1 MKSFSLPR
9 LAGIYLRLGNLTFG
23 GGDPTMAALYSELVT
38 ARGWLTPERYAV
50 IYALARIT
58 PGTNILAFCA
68 GSAWTLAGLPGAVL
82 AVLATS
88 LPCSLIAVLLTFSYA
103 AGSSGPA
110 LAAISGTLAAA
121 VGMMGT
127 NAWQL
132 LAPQIATR
140 SWRRIL
146 RALTIASA
154 SLLLSFRFNVSPVQV
169 LGLAALA
176 GFLWLSPQK

>member
-1 MKSFSLPR
+1 MKSLSLPR

-23 GGDPTMAALYSELVT
+23 GGDPTMAALYSELVKS
-38 ARGWLTPERYAV
+38 RGWLTQEKYAV

-68 GSAWTLAGLPGAVL
+68 GSGWTLAVLPGAVV

-88 LPCSLIAVLLTFSYA
+88 VPCSLIAILLTFSYE
-103 AGSSGPA
+103 AGNSGPA
-110 LAAISGTLAAA
+110 RAAIGGTLAAA
-121 VGMMGT
+121 VGMTGT

-140 SWRRIL
+140 SRRRAL
-146 RALTIASA
+146 RALTIACA